1 MTYLEFLE
9 TVVDAV
15 KDYAPSAAITH
26 YKKGHIPTEDEM
38 HMIRELN
45 HKYANKENS
54 SELLVESLV
63 VEMHEQSYITLNLES
78 LYEKNPTADEIRE
91 VVKDRIDMFSKLQR
105 YMAGTA
111 IVKAW
116 VFGSFARG
124 EEKKDSDLDI
134 LVDYDPSA
142 NLSLLGAIRYKL
154 DMEKLIGRE
163 VDLVENGY
171 LKPFAI
177 PSCERDKYLIYER

>member
-1 MTYLEFLE
+1 
-9 TVVDAV
+9 
-15 KDYAPSAAITH
+15 
-26 YKKGHIPTEDEM
+26 
-38 HMIRELN
+38 
-45 HKYANKENS
+45 
-54 SELLVESLV
+54 
-63 VEMHEQSYITLNLES
+63 
-78 LYEKNPTADEIRE
+78 
-91 VVKDRIDMFSKLQR
+91 MFSKLQR

-154 DMEKLIGRE
+154 DMEKLIGKAKAFGI
-163 VDLVENGY
+163 D
-171 LKPFAI
+171 
-177 PSCERDKYLIYER
+177 RDELRQILDVIWEE